1 MVETVSFEKIHAVQ
15 SKLIREQDK
24 EIERLRESNRV
35 LEATNQTL
43 AEALARALSREGRD
57 RVFVPVKEIKPDG
70 VMFRLERTI
79 DGDVLVIRA

>member
-1 MVETVSFEKIHAVQ
+1 MIETVSFEKIHAVQ

-57 RVFVPVKEIKPDG
+57 RVFVPMKEIKPDG
-70 VMFRLERTI
+70 VAFRLERTI